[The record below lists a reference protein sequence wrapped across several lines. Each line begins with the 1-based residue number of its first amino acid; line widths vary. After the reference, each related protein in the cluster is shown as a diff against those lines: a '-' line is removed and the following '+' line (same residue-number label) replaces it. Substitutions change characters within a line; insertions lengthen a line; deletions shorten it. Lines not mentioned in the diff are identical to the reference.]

1 MDIITDV
8 LWNLPKKEVKEVDE
22 YRNNLFSRL

>member
-8 LWNLPKKEVKEVDE
+8 LWNLPKKEVNEVDE